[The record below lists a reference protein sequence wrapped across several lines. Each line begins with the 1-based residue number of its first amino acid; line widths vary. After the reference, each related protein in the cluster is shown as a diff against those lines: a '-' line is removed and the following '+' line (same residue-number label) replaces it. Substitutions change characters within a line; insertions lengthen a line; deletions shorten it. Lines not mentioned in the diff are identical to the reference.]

1 MIHRTRIPYTLSF
14 LYFSIVQ
21 LYILVLSFYLVV
33 NAFTGGVLDFNL
45 DNGISA
51 FLTSF
56 FSSSGS
62 GIILIAL
69 ASTYGI
75 YIIASVLYMDP
86 WHILTSSWSYFLGM
100 TTSINILMI
109 YAFCNWHDVSW
120 GTKGSDKADALPSAQ
135 TKKDDD
141 SEKVFIEEVD
151 KPQADIDSQFE
162 VTVKR
167 ALEPWVAPKEN
178 GQMSLD
184 DSYRNFRT
192 TLVLLWV
199 FSNLL
204 MVLLITSTGL
214 GRLCLTV
221 CMSPLLALTPF
232 KWADMISRQ
241 NTSTTRTSWY
251 FEIILWATAGLSVF
265 RFMGSLWFLARS
277 GILCCVSRR

>member
-221 CMSPLLALTPF
+221 CMSSLLALTPF

>member
-1 MIHRTRIPYTLSF
+1 MEWRILIMTYRTRIPYTLSF

-45 DNGISA
+45 DSGIGA

-141 SEKVFIEEVD
+141 SKKVFIEEVD

-167 ALEPWVAPKEN
+167 ALESWIQPKED

-214 GRLCLTV
+214 DRLCLTV
-221 CMSPLLALTPF
+221 CMFFLLALT
-232 KWADMISRQ
+232 Q
-241 NTSTTRTSWY
+241 
-251 FEIILWATAGLSVF
+251 SV
-265 RFMGSLWFLARS
+265 GS
-277 GILCCVSRR
+277 